1 MTNEVITFY
10 SKNPP
15 NRWEMKDATI
25 RYKEEN
31 RSCSDTIEVFLR
43 IENNILTDWSFEWM
57 TSIVTTATSSVFWES
72 VVGMTLDEILQKD
85 YNYIKALVQED
96 ISPRRQKAAVFWLVA
111 TRNAIHKYL
120 WDGQKD
126 DILDMLIVS
135 SGC

>member
-1 MTNEVITFY
+1 MTNEIITFY

-15 NRWEMKDATI
+15 NRWEMADATI

-31 RSCSDTIEVFLR
+31 RSCSDTIEVFLK
-43 IENNILTDWSFEWM
+43 IENNILVDWSFEGM

-72 VVGMTLDEILQKD
+72 IVGMTLDEILKKD
-85 YNYIKALVQED
+85 YNYIKKLVEED

>member
-1 MTNEVITFY
+1 MTNEIITFY

-15 NRWEMKDATI
+15 NRWEMVDATI

-31 RSCSDTIEVFLR
+31 RSCSDTIEVFLK
-43 IENNILTDWSFEWM
+43 IENNILVDWSFEGM
-57 TSIVTTATSSVFWES
+57 TSIVTTATSSVFGES
-72 VVGMTLDEILQKD
+72 IVGMTLDEILEKD
-85 YNYIKALVQED
+85 YNYIKKLVEED

-111 TRNAIHKYL
+111 TRNAIHKYR

>member
-1 MTNEVITFY
+1 MTNEVIIFY

-15 NRWEMKDATI
+15 NRWEMENPTI

-31 RSCSDTIEVFLR
+31 RNCSDTIEVFLR

-57 TSIVTTATSSVFWES
+57 TSIITTATASVFWES
-72 VVGMTLDEILQKD
+72 IIWMNLQDILKKD
-85 YNYIKALVQED
+85 YNYIKELVWED

-111 TRNAIHKYL
+111 THNAIHKYL
-120 WDGQKD
+120 GDGKKD
-126 DILDMLIVS
+126 DILDMIMVS

>member
-1 MTNEVITFY
+1 MTNEIITFY

-15 NRWEMKDATI
+15 NRWEISDATI

-43 IENNILTDWSFEWM
+43 IENNILVDWSFEGM

-72 VVGMTLDEILQKD
+72 IVGMSLDEILKKD
-85 YNYIKALVQED
+85 YNYIKKLVQED
-96 ISPRRQKAAVFWLVA
+96 ISPRRQKAAVFGLVA

-135 SGC
+135 GGC